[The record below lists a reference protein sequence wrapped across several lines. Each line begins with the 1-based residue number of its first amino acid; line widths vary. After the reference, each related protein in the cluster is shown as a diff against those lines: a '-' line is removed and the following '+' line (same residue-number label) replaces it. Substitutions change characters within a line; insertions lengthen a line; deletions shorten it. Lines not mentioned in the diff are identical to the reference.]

1 MRIIKEGE
9 LQDYQSWYLLYRDEL
24 TGGGNGGGGGGTGGS
39 KGTEGLEFEMELI
52 NQVDIDIPYIL
63 ALVKKYHDSNCED
76 SELLKSII
84 RSVTSSPHLREKKD
98 IIDGFIQTV
107 KPNTDIDIFDEWQKF
122 VAGKREEELSE
133 IINAE
138 KLKEANAR
146 NFIDKA
152 LRDGYVEENGMEIT
166 KVLPP
171 MPVFVAI
178 FIPKYPLKPEKIP
191 PVKKANGIKI
201 LTKSN

>member
-1 MRIIKEGE
+1 
-9 LQDYQSWYLLYRDEL
+9 
-24 TGGGNGGGGGGTGGS
+24 
-39 KGTEGLEFEMELI
+39 MELI

-171 MPVFVAI
+171 MPVFGAGKMREQKKKSVI
-178 FIPKYPLKPEKIP
+178 EKFKRFIERFRDL
-191 PVKKANGIKI
+191 
-201 LTKSN
+201 